1 MADLGKIKAEC
12 AKAQKSAVII
22 VQNSSSYLLVVKAM
36 VLSKGAWQQQPA
48 PIEAGK
54 TGIVGIKSSGFKAGV
69 KLDLSYQLQNDKN
82 RTYVISIDNP
92 FTETPEKPVTVKLTT
107 ALTTSPQ
114 LAVIEL
120 VKHSISGGQVE
131 ATVKISNI

>member
-54 TGIVGIKSSGFKAGV
+54 TGIVG
-69 KLDLSYQLQNDKN
+69 NDKN